1 MNKKINIIIIFLLIS
16 NCTLNKVEKHHG
28 SIYLEQK
35 KDQILINEFNKN
47 DVKKILGPPSTKS
60 YFDNETWVYIE
71 NVKTGSKLLK
81 LGKRNLL
88 TNDVLIV
95 EFDRYGVTIN
105 KKFLTKEDIKKI
117 KFDKNI
123 TKVDYSQKSF
133 IYKALS
139 GLKDKINDPL
149 GTKRIKTKRD

>member
-1 MNKKINIIIIFLLIS
+1 MYKKINIIIIFLLIS
-16 NCTLNKVEKHHG
+16 NCTLNKVE
-28 SIYLEQK
+28 K

-60 YFDNETWVYIE
+60 HFDNETWVYIE
-71 NVKTGSKLLK
+71 NVKTSSKLLK

-88 TNDVLIV
+88 RNDVLII
-95 EFDRYGVTIN
+95 EFDKYGVIMS
-105 KKFLTKEDIKKI
+105 KRFLTKKDIEKI
-117 KFDKNI
+117 KFDENI
-123 TKVDYSQKSF
+123 TTVDYSQKSF

-149 GTKRIKTKRD
+149 GTKRIKTNRD

>member
-1 MNKKINIIIIFLLIS
+1 
-16 NCTLNKVEKHHG
+16 
-28 SIYLEQK
+28 
-35 KDQILINEFNKN
+35 
-47 DVKKILGPPSTKS
+47 
-60 YFDNETWVYIE
+60 
-71 NVKTGSKLLK
+71 
-81 LGKRNLL
+81 

-95 EFDRYGVTIN
+95 EFDRYGVTKN